1 MATREKRLSQFSH
14 HKSGVLPPEDAPME
28 LLCEDNSGTY
38 AVPYVCHWSD
48 GLWRNSKT
56 GMAIE
61 ADVVGWRDWGDRSP
75 SLTPTGS

>member
-1 MATREKRLSQFSH
+1 MATREKRLSQFSR
-14 HKSGVLPPEDAPME
+14 HKSGVLPPVDVPME

-56 GMAIE
+56 GMPIE
-61 ADVVGWRDWGDRSP
+61 ADVVGWRDWGDRPLGLAS
-75 SLTPTGS
+75 SGS

>member
-1 MATREKRLSQFSH
+1 MATREQRLSQFSLC
-14 HKSGVLPPEDAPME
+14 KSGIVPPMDKPME

-56 GMAIE
+56 GLAIQ
-61 ADVVGWRDWGDRSP
+61 ADVVGWREWAGSP
-75 SLTPTGS
+75 PGLSPTGG